1 MNRTDYIKEATRQ
14 LSDTDFYIKTPTDL
28 TEVHKTKI
36 SNTLNTML
44 RNDEIVQSVYYN
56 LLPKDCTTP
65 AFYFLPKIHKQNITG
80 RPIISGNNSPTE
92 KISAFIDEHIK
103 QFVPLTKSYVR
114 DTPDFIKKIEQFSHN
129 GDFYL
134 VTMDVTSLYTNIP
147 NHEGLVAVTQT
158 LIRENAHFRLQNRSL
173 ITLLQ
178 HVLHMNNFQF
188 NGENYLQIGG
198 TAMGTRV
205 APSYA
210 NLFMARLEDRL
221 LANCEYKLPL
231 YLRYIDD
238 IFFIFPYSEA
248 DLHKFM
254 HYMNNSHPTIKF
266 TEEHS
271 RSEVVFLDTIVKR
284 LDNKLYTDLYTKPTD
299 THSYL
304 EYTSSHPR
312 HITQN
317 GPYGQFLRLRRNCFF
332 DNDFN
337 RHADDMAQHY
347 LKRGYPQD
355 LIKQSRDKAFAV
367 LHHDLIH
374 KSAKKTASESR
385 TPLVITYNRT
395 NPDLMGLVHK
405 YWPILQS
412 TTRGAT
418 VFKNPPVRAYRRSEN
433 LRDILVRATLKP
445 LNTQQTKHIQQPCT
459 RQDCQTCKLL
469 KRRNVLPTK
478 DRDMKLA
485 QNVDCNTNNVVYL
498 LECNKC
504 KKQYVGETKRKF
516 IVRFKEHLA
525 DIRHNRDTPVAKHY
539 NLNSHKNN
547 TTLVFPIPS
556 ILSRIAGHPDRTT
569 DVRKTMRKCGSTHYG
584 ALPHTALIYGSNQ
597 TDSHTP
603 HSTSLLFSWVGTDKP
618 YCWSH
623 TEEHKW
629 SNWQW
634 QTSPPR

>member
-1 MNRTDYIKEATRQ
+1 
-14 LSDTDFYIKTPTDL
+14 
-28 TEVHKTKI
+28 
-36 SNTLNTML
+36 
-44 RNDEIVQSVYYN
+44 
-56 LLPKDCTTP
+56 
-65 AFYFLPKIHKQNITG
+65 
-80 RPIISGNNSPTE
+80 
-92 KISAFIDEHIK
+92 
-103 QFVPLTKSYVR
+103 
-114 DTPDFIKKIEQFSHN
+114 
-129 GDFYL
+129 
-134 VTMDVTSLYTNIP
+134 
-147 NHEGLVAVTQT
+147 
-158 LIRENAHFRLQNRSL
+158 
-173 ITLLQ
+173 
-178 HVLHMNNFQF
+178 
-188 NGENYLQIGG
+188 
-198 TAMGTRV
+198 
-205 APSYA
+205 
-210 NLFMARLEDRL
+210 
-221 LANCEYKLPL
+221 
-231 YLRYIDD
+231 
-238 IFFIFPYSEA
+238 
-248 DLHKFM
+248 M

-547 TTLVFPIPS
+547 TTPVFPIPS

-569 DVRKTMRKCGSTHYG
+569 DVRKNKEKMWIYTLRSI
-584 ALPHTALIYGSNQ
+584 APHGINLR
-597 TDSHTP
+597 
-603 HSTSLLFSWVGTDKP
+603 
-618 YCWSH
+618 
-623 TEEHKW
+623 E
-629 SNWQW
+629 
-634 QTSPPR
+634 